1 MSDKKAPPTPP
12 KSQDED
18 VVQFGDDLP
27 VLPIRNAVLF
37 PGAVAPFDVGREKSV
52 ALVED
57 VDNLPA
63 PVIAIFAQ
71 RDPSTDDPGAEDL
84 HNVGCAARVL
94 KALKHSSGNYSLILQ
109 GLVRIKLENVIQ
121 SGPYLKAKV
130 KRLEEVGLEDDEAEA
145 LSMSLRDIA
154 KQVIQLMPELP
165 REAGSLIDS
174 IQAPGALADL
184 VAANL
189 DAPVEEKAQLLETVD
204 VKERIRKV
212 LRLLT
217 RQLEILKMRERI
229 NSQIKEEMGKNQR
242 EYVLRQQLKA
252 IKEELGEDDGDQS
265 DLDGL
270 EDRIAKASLP
280 TEAEQV
286 AKKQI
291 KRLRNMQVGSAEYTV
306 VRTYL
311 DWILDLPWHN
321 QTPDNMEI
329 AAVRKV
335 LDDDHYGLEKVKKRI
350 LEYLAV
356 RKLKKDKKG
365 PILCLIG
372 PPGVG
377 KTSLGRSIA
386 RALGRKFHRISLG
399 GVHDEAAIRGHRRT
413 YVGALPGQIIQG
425 MKKASTINPVFMMDE
440 VDKIGH
446 DFRGDP
452 AAALLEVL
460 DPEQNNTFA
469 DHYLEI
475 PYDLSNVMFIATAN
489 IPDPIP
495 APLRDRM
502 EILEIPGYTRREKLA
517 IARRHL
523 IPKQI
528 EEHGIGNVAS
538 VTAATA
544 STTQPGI
551 GTTPPPLPSAGKAAQ
566 AATTGATTPAAALAA
581 QTPML
586 EIADSAVEIIIDSY
600 TREAGVRTLER
611 QIASVIRGVAV
622 KIAEG
627 DLTPRKIE
635 TEEQLREFLGAGRY
649 TSDVAERTEEAGV
662 ATGLAWTSVGG
673 EILFIEATRM
683 YGTGK
688 LQLTGQLGDVMKES
702 AQAALSYV
710 RTNSERYNIAK
721 DFLEK
726 SDIHIHIPAGS
737 MPKDGPSAGVTM
749 FTALVSMLTGVRVRH
764 DVAMTGEITLRGRVL
779 PIGGLKEKILAAH
792 RAGIKRVIVPE
803 RNKPDLDEVPAEV
816 KSDLEIVFVS
826 KMEQVLEAALEE
838 KLVAKPA
845 DGSTEK
851 KENPAPA
858 APSN

>member
-1 MSDKKAPPTPP
+1 MSDKKQNPAR
-12 KSQDED
+12 QDDEAI
-18 VVQFGDDLP
+18 QFGDELP

-57 VDNLPA
+57 VDNLTS

-71 RDPSTDDPGAEDL
+71 RDPSTDDPGKEDL
-84 HNVGCAARVL
+84 HQVGCAARVL

-109 GLVRIKLENVIQ
+109 GLERIRLDEITQ

-130 KRLEEVGLEDDEAEA
+130 GRLTETNSGDDEAEA

-189 DAPVEEKAQLLETVD
+189 DAPVDEKAALLETAD
-204 VKERIRKV
+204 VKDRIRKV
-212 LRLLT
+212 LKLLT

-252 IKEELGEDDGDQS
+252 IKEELGEDDGDQG
-265 DLDGL
+265 DLDGI
-270 EDRIAKASLP
+270 EERIAKANLP
-280 TEAEQV
+280 QEAEQV
-286 AKKQI
+286 AKKQL

-311 DWILDLPWHN
+311 DWILDLPWHT
-321 QTPDNMEI
+321 QTPDNMDI
-329 AAVRKV
+329 SAVRKV
-335 LDDDHYGLEKVKKRI
+335 LDEDHYGLEKVKKRI

-377 KTSLGRSIA
+377 KTSLGRSIG
-386 RALGRKFHRISLG
+386 RALGRKFVRISLG

-425 MKKASTINPVFMMDE
+425 MKKGATINPVFMMDE

-475 PYDLSNVMFIATAN
+475 PYDLSNVMFVATAN
-489 IPDPIP
+489 IADPIP

-523 IPKQI
+523 IPKQL
-528 EEHGIGNVAS
+528 EEHGI
-538 VTAATA
+538 TMEQLDITD
-544 STTQPGI
+544 
-551 GTTPPPLPSAGKAAQ
+551 KAVD
-566 AATTGATTPAAALAA
+566 L
-581 QTPML
+581 
-586 EIADSAVEIIIDSY
+586 VIDFY

-611 QIASVIRGVAV
+611 QIASIIRGVAV

-627 DLTPRKIE
+627 DTTPRRVDDE
-635 TEEQLREFLGAGRY
+635 DAVREFLGPQKF
-649 TSDVAERTEEAGV
+649 TSEVAERTEEAGV

-710 RTNSERYNIAK
+710 RTNAERYGISK

-726 SDIHIHIPAGS
+726 SDIHIHIPAGG

-749 FTALVSMLTGVRVRH
+749 FTALVSMLTGIRVRH

-779 PIGGLKEKILAAH
+779 PIGGLKEKVLAAH
-792 RAGIKRVIVPE
+792 RAGIKRVLVPE
-803 RNKPDLDEVPAEV
+803 RNKADLDEVPAEV
-816 KSDLEIVFVS
+816 KNDLEFVFVS
-826 KMEQVLEAALEE
+826 KMDAVLEAGLEE
-838 KLVAKPA
+838 MPKPKPE
-845 DGSTEK
+845 EK
-851 KENPAPA
+851 A
-858 APSN
+858 AAATPPSN

>member
-1 MSDKKAPPTPP
+1 MTEKKGPPRE
-12 KSQDED
+12 KDEEQ
-18 VVQFGDDLP
+18 VQFGDELP

-57 VDNLPA
+57 VDNFPA

-71 RDPSTDDPGAEDL
+71 KDPATDDPGADDL
-84 HNVGCAARVL
+84 HQVGCAARVL

-109 GLVRIKLENVIQ
+109 GLSRIKLDDVSQ
-121 SGPYLKAKV
+121 TAPYLKAKV
-130 KRLEEVGLEDDEAEA
+130 KRLEETGVDDDEAEA

-204 VKERIRKV
+204 AKDRIRKV

-252 IKEELGEDDGDQS
+252 IKEELGEDDGDQG
-265 DLDGL
+265 DLDGI
-270 EDRIAKASLP
+270 EERIAKAQLP
-280 TEAEQV
+280 NEAETV
-286 AKKQI
+286 AKKQL

-311 DWILDLPWHN
+311 DWILDLPWHV
-321 QTPDNMEI
+321 QTTDNLEI
-329 AAVRKV
+329 AQVRKV
-335 LDDDHYGLEKVKKRI
+335 LDEDHYGLEKVKKRI

-413 YVGALPGQIIQG
+413 YVGALPGQVIQG
-425 MKKASTINPVFMMDE
+425 MKKVGTINPVFMLDE

-475 PYDLSNVMFIATAN
+475 PYDLSHVMFVAN
-489 IPDPIP
+489 ANVADPIP
-495 APLRDRM
+495 PPLRDRM
-502 EILEIPGYTRREKLA
+502 EILELPGYTRNEKLA
-517 IARRHL
+517 IARQHL

-528 EEHGIGNVAS
+528 EEHGITNEQLVIED
-538 VTAATA
+538 TAV
-544 STTQPGI
+544 
-551 GTTPPPLPSAGKAAQ
+551 
-566 AATTGATTPAAALAA
+566 
-581 QTPML
+581 
-586 EIADSAVEIIIDSY
+586 DEIIDHY

-611 QIASVIRGVAV
+611 QIASCIRGVAV

-627 DLTPRKIE
+627 DTSPRKIA
-635 TEEQLREFLGAGRY
+635 TPDDVREFLGAPRY
-649 TSDVAERTEEAGV
+649 TSEVAERTAEPGV

-673 EILFIEATRM
+673 EILFIEATKM

-710 RTNSERYNIAK
+710 RTNAETFGIAK
-721 DFLEK
+721 DFLDK
-726 SDIHIHIPAGS
+726 SDIHIHIPAGA

-749 FTALVSMLTGVRVRH
+749 FTALVSMLTGIRIRH

-779 PIGGLKEKILAAH
+779 PIGGLKEKVLAAH
-792 RAGIKRVIVPE
+792 RAGIKRVLIPE
-803 RNKPDLDEVPAEV
+803 RNKADLDDVPAEI
-816 KSDLEIVFVS
+816 KDALEFIAVS
-826 KMEQVLEAALEE
+826 KMDQILDAALEE
-838 KLVAKPA
+838 KVTPLPA
-845 DGSTEK
+845 QE
-851 KENPAPA
+851 APVPPQA
-858 APSN
+858 SPPPTN

>member
-1 MSDKKAPPTPP
+1 MSMSDKKKPAAPAVAPP
-12 KSQDED
+12 SDDELKFAD
-18 VVQFGDDLP
+18 ELA

-57 VDNLPA
+57 VQDLPT

-71 RDPSTDDPGAEDL
+71 RDPSTDDPEADDL
-84 HNVGCAARVL
+84 YPVGCAARVL

-109 GLVRIKLENVIQ
+109 GLTRIRLETITQ
-121 SGPYLKAKV
+121 TGPYLRAKI
-130 KRLEEVGLEDDEAEA
+130 RRIESPSLEDVEAEA
-145 LSMSLRDIA
+145 LAMSLRDVA

-165 REAGSLIDS
+165 REAASLIDS

-189 DAPVEEKAQLLETVD
+189 DAPVEEKSQLIETVD
-204 VKERIRKV
+204 IKERIRKV

-252 IKEELGEDDGDQS
+252 IKEELGEDEGDQG

-270 EDRIAKASLP
+270 EDRIAKANLP
-280 TEAEQV
+280 TEAETV
-286 AKKQI
+286 AKKQL
-291 KRLRNMQVGSAEYTV
+291 KRLRTMQVGSAEYTV

-311 DWILDLPWHN
+311 DWILDIPWT
-321 QTPDNMEI
+321 QSTQDNLDI
-329 AAVRKV
+329 GSVRKV
-335 LDDDHYGLEKVKKRI
+335 LDEDHYGLEKVKKRI

-356 RKLKKDKKG
+356 RKLKQDKKG

-377 KTSLGRSIA
+377 KTSLGRSIG
-386 RALGRKFHRISLG
+386 RALGRKFHRVSLG

-425 MKKASTINPVFMMDE
+425 MKKSGTINPVFMMDE

-452 AAALLEVL
+452 SAALLEVL

-475 PYDLSNVMFIATAN
+475 PYDLSHVMFVATAN
-489 IPDPIP
+489 VADPIP
-495 APLRDRM
+495 PPLRDRM
-502 EILEIPGYTRREKLA
+502 EILEIPGYTRKEKLA
-517 IARRHL
+517 IARQHL
-523 IPKQI
+523 LPKQLS
-528 EEHGIGNVAS
+528 EHGLTTEQLE
-538 VTAATA
+538 VTD
-544 STTQPGI
+544 
-551 GTTPPPLPSAGKAAQ
+551 KA
-566 AATTGATTPAAALAA
+566 
-581 QTPML
+581 L
-586 EIADSAVEIIIDSY
+586 EEIIDHY
-600 TREAGVRTLER
+600 TREAGVRSLER
-611 QIASVIRGVAV
+611 QIAGVIRGVAV
-622 KIAEG
+622 KVAEG
-627 DLTPRKIE
+627 ETQKRRVDNEDDLH
-635 TEEQLREFLGAGRY
+635 EFLGAAKY
-649 TSDVAERTEEAGV
+649 TSEVAERTAESGV

-673 EILFIEATRM
+673 EILFIEATKM

-702 AQAALSYV
+702 AQAALSFV
-710 RTNSERYNIAK
+710 RSNAARYGIAK

-726 SDIHIHIPAGS
+726 SDLHIHIPAGA

-749 FTALVSMLTGVRVRH
+749 FTALVSLLTGLKVRH

-779 PIGGLKEKILAAH
+779 PIGGLKEKVLAAH
-792 RAGIKRVIVPE
+792 RAGIKRIIVPE
-803 RNKPDLDEVPAEV
+803 RNRADLEEVPKEV
-816 KSDLEIVFVS
+816 VDELQFFFVGR
-826 KMEQVLEAALEE
+826 MEQVLEAALETMPTPSPVTEEAPKDGE
-838 KLVAKPA
+838 KSA
-845 DGSTEK
+845 EK
-851 KENPAPA
+851 TAV
-858 APSN
+858 SN

>member
-1 MSDKKAPPTPP
+1 MSDKKQNLPR
-12 KSQDED
+12 QDDEPI
-18 VVQFGDDLP
+18 QFGDELP

-57 VDNLPA
+57 VDNLTS

-71 RDPSTDDPGAEDL
+71 RDPSTDDPGKEDL
-84 HNVGCAARVL
+84 HQVGCAARVL

-109 GLVRIKLENVIQ
+109 GLERIRLDEITQ

-130 KRLEEVGLEDDEAEA
+130 GRLIETNSGDDEAEA

-189 DAPVEEKAQLLETVD
+189 DAPVDEKAALLETVD
-204 VKERIRKV
+204 VKDRIRKV
-212 LRLLT
+212 LKLLT

-252 IKEELGEDDGDQS
+252 IKEELGEDDGDQG

-270 EDRIAKASLP
+270 EERIAKASLP
-280 TEAEQV
+280 QEAETV
-286 AKKQI
+286 AKKQL

-311 DWILDLPWHN
+311 DWILDLPWHA
-321 QTPDNMEI
+321 QTPDNMDI
-329 AAVRKV
+329 GAVRKV
-335 LDDDHYGLEKVKKRI
+335 LDEDHYGLEKVKKRI

-386 RALGRKFHRISLG
+386 RALGRKFVRISLG

-425 MKKASTINPVFMMDE
+425 MKKGATINPVFMMDE

-475 PYDLSNVMFIATAN
+475 PYDLSNVMFVATAN
-489 IPDPIP
+489 IADPIP

-523 IPKQI
+523 IPKQL
-528 EEHGIGNVAS
+528 EEHGI
-538 VTAATA
+538 TREQLDITD
-544 STTQPGI
+544 
-551 GTTPPPLPSAGKAAQ
+551 KAVD
-566 AATTGATTPAAALAA
+566 L
-581 QTPML
+581 
-586 EIADSAVEIIIDSY
+586 VIDFY

-611 QIASVIRGVAV
+611 QVASIIRGVAV

-627 DLTPRKIE
+627 DTTPRKIDDE
-635 TEEQLREFLGAGRY
+635 DQVREFLGPQKF
-649 TSDVAERTEEAGV
+649 TSEVAERTEEAGV

-710 RTNSERYNIAK
+710 RTNAEKYGISR

-726 SDIHIHIPAGS
+726 SDIHIHIPAGG

-749 FTALVSMLTGVRVRH
+749 FTALVSMLTGIRVRH

-779 PIGGLKEKILAAH
+779 PIGGLKEKVLAAH
-792 RAGIKRVIVPE
+792 RAGIKRVLVPE
-803 RNKPDLDEVPAEV
+803 RNKADLDEVPAEV
-816 KSDLEIVFVS
+816 KNDLEFIFVS
-826 KMEQVLEAALEE
+826 KMDAVLEAALEE
-838 KLVAKPA
+838 MPKPKPE
-845 DGSTEK
+845 EK
-851 KENPAPA
+851 A
-858 APSN
+858 AAVTPPSN

>member
-1 MSDKKAPPTPP
+1 MSEKKQTSAR
-12 KSQDED
+12 QEDEA
-18 VVQFGDDLP
+18 VQFGDELP

-57 VDNLPA
+57 VDNLAA

-71 RDPSTDDPGAEDL
+71 RDPSTDDPGKDDL
-84 HNVGCAARVL
+84 HQVGCAARVL

-109 GLVRIKLENVIQ
+109 GLERIRLDEITQ
-121 SGPYLKAKV
+121 STPYLKAKV
-130 KRLEEVGLEDDEAEA
+130 GRLGETSPGDDEAEA

-189 DAPVEEKAQLLETVD
+189 DAPVDEKATLLETVD
-204 VKERIRKV
+204 VKDRIRKV
-212 LRLLT
+212 LKLLT
-217 RQLEILKMRERI
+217 RQLEILKMRDRI

-252 IKEELGEDDGDQS
+252 IKEELGEDEGDQG

-270 EDRIAKASLP
+270 EERIAKATLP
-280 TEAEQV
+280 QEAEQV
-286 AKKQI
+286 AKKQL

-311 DWILDLPWHN
+311 DWILDLPWHL
-321 QTPDNMEI
+321 QTPDNMDI
-329 AAVRKV
+329 GAVRKV
-335 LDDDHYGLEKVKKRI
+335 LDEDHYGLEKVKKRI

-386 RALGRKFHRISLG
+386 RALGRKFVRISLG

-425 MKKASTINPVFMMDE
+425 MKKGATINPVFMMDE

-475 PYDLSNVMFIATAN
+475 PYDLSNVMFVATAN
-489 IPDPIP
+489 IADPIP

-502 EILEIPGYTRREKLA
+502 EILEIPGYTRREKMA

-523 IPKQI
+523 IPKQL
-528 EEHGIGNVAS
+528 EEHGI
-538 VTAATA
+538 TKEQLDITD
-544 STTQPGI
+544 
-551 GTTPPPLPSAGKAAQ
+551 KAVD
-566 AATTGATTPAAALAA
+566 
-581 QTPML
+581 
-586 EIADSAVEIIIDSY
+586 IVIDMY

-627 DLTPRKIE
+627 DTTPRKVDE
-635 TEEQLREFLGAGRY
+635 EEQVREFLGPQKY
-649 TSDVAERTEEAGV
+649 TSEVAERTEEAGV

-710 RTNSERYNIAK
+710 RTNAEKYGVAK

-726 SDIHIHIPAGS
+726 SDIHIHIPAGG

-749 FTALVSMLTGVRVRH
+749 CTAIVSMLTGIRVRH

-779 PIGGLKEKILAAH
+779 PIGGLKEKVLAAH
-792 RAGIKRVIVPE
+792 RAGITRVIVPE
-803 RNKPDLDEVPAEV
+803 RNKADLDEVPAEV
-816 KSDLEIVFVS
+816 KGELAFVFVS
-826 KMEQVLEAALEE
+826 KMDQVLESALDEMPKPKPEE
-838 KLVAKPA
+838 KPA
-845 DGSTEK
+845 QPT
-851 KENPAPA
+851 P
-858 APSN
+858 PSN

>member
-1 MSDKKAPPTPP
+1 MSDESNPDTPP
-12 KSQDED
+12 PS
-18 VVQFGDDLP
+18 GDDIAFGTELP
-27 VLPIRNAVLF
+27 ILPIRNAVLF

-71 RDPSTDDPGAEDL
+71 RDPSTDDPGFEDMYP
-84 HNVGCAARVL
+84 VGCAARVL

-109 GLVRIKLENVIQ
+109 GLSRIRLERVIEDK
-121 SGPYLKAKV
+121 PYLKAQIEKI
-130 KRLEEVGLEDDEAEA
+130 EEPESEDVEAEA
-145 LSMSLRDIA
+145 LALSLRDVA
-154 KQVIQLMPELP
+154 KQLIQLMPELP

-189 DAPVEEKAQLLETVD
+189 DAPVEDKAHLIETLE

-252 IKEELGEDDGDQS
+252 IKEELGDEEGDQG

-270 EDRIAKASLP
+270 EESLTKANLP
-280 TEAEQV
+280 TEAEEV
-286 AKKQI
+286 ARKQL
-291 KRLRNMQVGSAEYTV
+291 KRLRSMQVGSAEYTV

-311 DWILDLPWHN
+311 DWILDVPWHKST
-321 QTPDNMEI
+321 QDNLDI
-329 AAVRKV
+329 AAVREV
-335 LDDDHYGLEKVKKRI
+335 LDADHYGLQKVKKRI

-365 PILCLIG
+365 PILCFIG

-386 RALGRKFHRISLG
+386 NALGRKFHRISLG

-425 MKKASTINPVFMMDE
+425 MKKTKTINPVFMLDE
-440 VDKIGH
+440 VDKLGH

-452 AAALLEVL
+452 ASALLEVL
-460 DPEQNNTFA
+460 DPEQNHTFA

-475 PYDLSNVMFIATAN
+475 PYDLSHVMFICTAN

-495 APLRDRM
+495 PPLRDRM
-502 EILEIPGYTRREKLA
+502 ETLSLPGYTRREKLA

-523 IPKQI
+523 LLKQL
-528 EEHGIGNVAS
+528 EEHGLS
-538 VTAATA
+538 EE
-544 STTQPGI
+544 Q
-551 GTTPPPLPSAGKAAQ
+551 
-566 AATTGATTPAAALAA
+566 
-581 QTPML
+581 L
-586 EIADSAVEIIIDSY
+586 EIRDTALEEIIDHY
-600 TREAGVRTLER
+600 TREAGVRELER
-611 QIASVIRGVAV
+611 QIAAVVRGMAV
-622 KIAEG
+622 KVAEG
-627 DLTPRKIE
+627 ETDPRVVDNE
-635 TEEQLREFLGAGRY
+635 DDVQEFLGAPKY
-649 TSDVAERTEEAGV
+649 ISEVAERTSETGV
-662 ATGLAWTSVGG
+662 ATGLAWTRVGG

-683 YGTGK
+683 YGSGK
-688 LQLTGQLGDVMKES
+688 MQLTGQLGDVMKES
-702 AQAALSYV
+702 AHAALSFI
-710 RTNSERYNIAK
+710 RSNANAFGIQK

-726 SDIHIHIPAGS
+726 TDLHIHIPAGA
-737 MPKDGPSAGVTM
+737 MPKDGPSAGVTL
-749 FTALVSMLTGVRVRH
+749 FTALVSLLVGIKVRH

-779 PIGGLKEKILAAH
+779 PVGGVKDKVLAAH
-792 RAGIKRVIVPE
+792 RAGIKRLVLPE
-803 RNKPDLDEVPAEV
+803 RNRVDLEEVPKEI
-816 KSDLEIVFVS
+816 LEELDFLFVS
-826 KMEQVLEAALEE
+826 HMNEVLDHALEATPEPIIEPAGQEDE
-838 KLVAKPA
+838 AKTSKSA
-845 DGSTEK
+845 ES
-851 KENPAPA
+851 A
-858 APSN
+858 AN